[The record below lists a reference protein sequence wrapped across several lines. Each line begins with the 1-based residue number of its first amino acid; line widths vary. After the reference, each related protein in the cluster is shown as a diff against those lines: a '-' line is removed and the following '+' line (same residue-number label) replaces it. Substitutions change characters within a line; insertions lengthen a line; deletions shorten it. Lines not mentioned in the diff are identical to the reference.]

1 MNFRSDNEA
10 PVAPEIMA
18 ALARANSGT
27 DHSYGADAVTARLQ
41 GQFSTLFETEVAVFP
56 VITGTAANALSLAQ
70 SAPPYGAVYCHRDSH
85 IHTDECNAPEFY
97 TGGAKLHPLDGAHG
111 RIDLAALKDALAATG
126 FHGDHEPE
134 PAAISLTQATEAG
147 TVYAI
152 DDIAALADVAHGRGL
167 RVHMDGARIAN
178 AVARL
183 GCAPADMTWRAGID
197 ILSFGATKN
206 GAMGAE
212 AVVVFRDGLADG
224 LAEGLA
230 RRRMRGGH
238 LLSKMRFVST
248 QLEAYIADGLWL
260 VLAERANRA
269 ASRLADGLSTVAG
282 ATLLHPV
289 EGNELFVQLPAR
301 ALDGVAGD
309 GFEFHRWPGA
319 EGMVRLVCA
328 YAARDDDI
336 DALIASLRRHCGAA
350 AGLSP

>member
-10 PVAPEIMA
+10 PVAPEIME

-27 DHSYGADAVTARLQ
+27 DHSYGADAATARLQ
-41 GQFSTLFETEVAVFP
+41 GQFSELFETEVAVFP

-70 SAPPYGAVYCHRDSH
+70 SAPPYGAIYCHRDSH
-85 IHTDECNAPEFY
+85 IHVDECNAPEFY
-97 TGGAKLHPLDGAHG
+97 TGGAKLHALDGAHG
-111 RIDLAALKDALAATG
+111 RIDLAALEAALAATG

-147 TVYAI
+147 AVYAI
-152 DDIAALADVAHGRGL
+152 DDIAALAEAAHGRGL

-183 GCAPADMTWRAGID
+183 GRAPADMTWRAGID

-206 GAMGAE
+206 GAMAAE
-212 AVVVFRDGLADG
+212 AVVVFRRDLVD
-224 LAEGLA
+224 GLA

-238 LLSKMRFVST
+238 LLSKMRFVSA

-260 VLAERANRA
+260 TLAARANRA
-269 ASRLADGLSTVAG
+269 ASRLADGLSAIAG
-282 ATLLHPV
+282 VTLLHPV
-289 EGNELFVQLPAR
+289 EGNELFARLPAA
-301 ALDGVAGD
+301 ALDGVTGD

-319 EGMVRLVCA
+319 ESTVRFVCS
-328 YAARDDDI
+328 YAARDGDI

-350 AGLSP
+350 ADINP

>member
-10 PVAPEIMA
+10 PVAPEIME
-18 ALARANSGT
+18 ALARANSGA
-27 DHSYGADAVTARLQ
+27 DHSYGADAATARLQ
-41 GQFSTLFETEVAVFP
+41 GQFSDLFETEVAVFP

-70 SAPPYGAVYCHRDSH
+70 SAPPYGVVYCHRESH

-97 TGGAKLHPLDGAHG
+97 TGGAKLHALDGAHG

-147 TVYAI
+147 AVYAI
-152 DDIAALADVAHGRGL
+152 DDIAALAELAHGRGL

-206 GAMGAE
+206 GAMAAE
-212 AVVVFRDGLADG
+212 AVVVFRRDLVD
-224 LAEGLA
+224 GLA

-238 LLSKMRFVST
+238 LLSKMRFVSA

-260 VLAERANRA
+260 ALAARANRA
-269 ASRLADGLSTVAG
+269 ASRLADGVSAIAG

-289 EGNELFVQLPAR
+289 EGNELFVQLR
-301 ALDGVAGD
+301 AGAIDGMAGD

-319 EGMVRLVCA
+319 EGTVRLVCS
-328 YAARDDDI
+328 YAARDGDI
-336 DALIASLRRHCGAA
+336 DALIASLRRHRGAA
-350 AGLSP
+350 ADINS

>member
-10 PVAPEIMA
+10 PVAPEIME
-18 ALARANSGT
+18 ALARANSGA
-27 DHSYGADAVTARLQ
+27 DHSYGADAATARLQ
-41 GQFSTLFETEVAVFP
+41 GQFSDLFETEVAVFP

-70 SAPPYGAVYCHRDSH
+70 SAPPYGVVYCHRESH

-97 TGGAKLHPLDGAHG
+97 TGGAKLHALDGAHG

-147 TVYAI
+147 AVYAI
-152 DDIAALADVAHGRGL
+152 DDIAALAELAHGRGL

-206 GAMGAE
+206 GAMAAE
-212 AVVVFRDGLADG
+212 AVVVFRHDLVD
-224 LAEGLA
+224 GLA

-238 LLSKMRFVST
+238 LLSKMRFVSA

-260 VLAERANRA
+260 ALAARANRA
-269 ASRLADGLSTVAG
+269 ASRLADGVSAIAG

-289 EGNELFVQLPAR
+289 EGNELFVQLPAG
-301 ALDGVAGD
+301 AIDGMAGD

-319 EGMVRLVCA
+319 EGTVRLVCS
-328 YAARDDDI
+328 YAARDGDI
-336 DALIASLRRHCGAA
+336 DALIASLRRHRGAA
-350 AGLSP
+350 ADINS

>member
-10 PVAPEIMA
+10 PVAPEIME
-18 ALARANSGT
+18 ALARANSGA
-27 DHSYGADAVTARLQ
+27 DHSYGADAATARLQ
-41 GQFSTLFETEVAVFP
+41 GQFSDLFETEVAVFP

-70 SAPPYGAVYCHRDSH
+70 SAPPYGVVYCHRESH

-97 TGGAKLHPLDGAHG
+97 TGGAKLHALDGAHG

-147 TVYAI
+147 AVYAI
-152 DDIAALADVAHGRGL
+152 DDIAALAKLAHGRRL

-206 GAMGAE
+206 GAMAAE
-212 AVVVFRDGLADG
+212 AVVVFRRDLVD
-224 LAEGLA
+224 GLA

-238 LLSKMRFVST
+238 LLSKMRFVSA

-260 VLAERANRA
+260 ALAARANRA
-269 ASRLADGLSTVAG
+269 ASRLADGVSAIAG

-289 EGNELFVQLPAR
+289 EGNELFVQLPAG
-301 ALDGVAGD
+301 AIDGMAGD

-319 EGMVRLVCA
+319 EGTVRLVCS
-328 YAARDDDI
+328 YAARDGDI
-336 DALIASLRRHCGAA
+336 DALIASLRRHRGAA
-350 AGLSP
+350 ADINS

>member
-10 PVAPEIMA
+10 PVAPEIME
-18 ALARANSGT
+18 ALARANSGA
-27 DHSYGADAVTARLQ
+27 DHSYGADAATARLQ
-41 GQFSTLFETEVAVFP
+41 GQFSDLFETEVAVFP

-70 SAPPYGAVYCHRDSH
+70 SAPPYGVVYCHRESH

-97 TGGAKLHPLDGAHG
+97 TGGAKLHALDGAHG

-147 TVYAI
+147 AVYAI
-152 DDIAALADVAHGRGL
+152 DAIAALAELAHGRGL

-206 GAMGAE
+206 GAMAAE
-212 AVVVFRDGLADG
+212 AVVVFRRDLVD
-224 LAEGLA
+224 GLA

-238 LLSKMRFVST
+238 LLSKMRFVSA

-260 VLAERANRA
+260 ALAARANRA
-269 ASRLADGLSTVAG
+269 ASRLADGVSAIAG

-289 EGNELFVQLPAR
+289 EGNELFVQLPAG
-301 ALDGVAGD
+301 AIDGMAGD

-319 EGMVRLVCA
+319 EGTVRLVCS
-328 YAARDDDI
+328 YAARDGDI
-336 DALIASLRRHCGAA
+336 DALIASLRRHRGAA
-350 AGLSP
+350 ADINS

>member
-10 PVAPEIMA
+10 PVAPEIME

-27 DHSYGADAVTARLQ
+27 DHSYGADAATARLQ
-41 GQFSTLFETEVAVFP
+41 GQFSELFETEVAVFP

-70 SAPPYGAVYCHRDSH
+70 SAPPYGAIYCHRDSH
-85 IHTDECNAPEFY
+85 IHVDECNAPEFY
-97 TGGAKLHPLDGAHG
+97 TGGAKLHALDGAHG
-111 RIDLAALKDALAATG
+111 RIDLAALEAALAATG

-147 TVYAI
+147 AVYAI
-152 DDIAALADVAHGRGL
+152 DDIAALAEAAHGRGL

-183 GCAPADMTWRAGID
+183 GRAPADMTWRAGID

-206 GAMGAE
+206 GAMAAE
-212 AVVVFRDGLADG
+212 AVVVFRRDLVD
-224 LAEGLA
+224 GLA

-238 LLSKMRFVST
+238 LLSKMRFVSA

-260 VLAERANRA
+260 TIAARANRA
-269 ASRLADGLSTVAG
+269 ASRLADGLSAIAG
-282 ATLLHPV
+282 VTLLHPV
-289 EGNELFVQLPAR
+289 EGNELFARLPAA
-301 ALDGVAGD
+301 ALDGVTGD

-319 EGMVRLVCA
+319 ESTVRFVCS
-328 YAARDDDI
+328 YAARDGDI

-350 AGLSP
+350 ADINP

>member
-10 PVAPEIMA
+10 PVAPEIME
-18 ALARANSGT
+18 ALARANSGA
-27 DHSYGADAVTARLQ
+27 DHSYGADAATARLQ
-41 GQFSTLFETEVAVFP
+41 GQFSDLFETEVAVFP

-70 SAPPYGAVYCHRDSH
+70 SAPPYGVVYCHRESH

-97 TGGAKLHPLDGAHG
+97 TGGAKLHALDGAHG

-147 TVYAI
+147 AVYAI
-152 DDIAALADVAHGRGL
+152 DDIAALAELAHGRGL

-206 GAMGAE
+206 GAMAAE
-212 AVVVFRDGLADG
+212 AVVVFRRDLVD
-224 LAEGLA
+224 GLA

-238 LLSKMRFVST
+238 LLSKMRFVSA

-260 VLAERANRA
+260 ALAARANRA
-269 ASRLADGLSTVAG
+269 ASRLADGVSAIAG

-289 EGNELFVQLPAR
+289 EGNELFVQLPAG
-301 ALDGVAGD
+301 AIDGMAGD

-319 EGMVRLVCA
+319 EGTVRLVCS
-328 YAARDDDI
+328 YAARDGDI
-336 DALIASLRRHCGAA
+336 DALIASLRRHRGAA
-350 AGLSP
+350 ADINS

>member
-10 PVAPEIMA
+10 PVAPEIME
-18 ALARANSGT
+18 ALARANSGA
-27 DHSYGADAVTARLQ
+27 DHSYGADAATARLQ
-41 GQFSTLFETEVAVFP
+41 GQFSDLFETEVAVFP

-70 SAPPYGAVYCHRDSH
+70 SAPPYGVVYCHRESH

-97 TGGAKLHPLDGAHG
+97 TGGAKLHALDGAHG

-147 TVYAI
+147 AVYAI
-152 DDIAALADVAHGRGL
+152 DDIAALADMAHGRGL

-206 GAMGAE
+206 GAMAAE
-212 AVVVFRDGLADG
+212 AVVVFRRDLVD
-224 LAEGLA
+224 GLA

-238 LLSKMRFVST
+238 LLSKMRFVSA

-260 VLAERANRA
+260 ALAARANRA
-269 ASRLADGLSTVAG
+269 ASRLADGVSAIAG

-289 EGNELFVQLPAR
+289 EGNELFVQLPAG
-301 ALDGVAGD
+301 AIDGMAGD

-319 EGMVRLVCA
+319 EGTVRLVCS
-328 YAARDDDI
+328 YAARDGDI
-336 DALIASLRRHCGAA
+336 DALIASLRRHRGAA
-350 AGLSP
+350 ADINS

>member
-10 PVAPEIMA
+10 PVAPEIME

-27 DHSYGADAVTARLQ
+27 DHSYGADAATARLQ
-41 GQFSTLFETEVAVFP
+41 GQFSDLFETEVAVFP

-70 SAPPYGAVYCHRDSH
+70 SAPPYGVVYCHRESH

-97 TGGAKLHPLDGAHG
+97 TGGAKLHALDGAHG

-147 TVYAI
+147 AVYAI
-152 DDIAALADVAHGRGL
+152 DAIAALAELAHGRGL

-206 GAMGAE
+206 GAMAAE
-212 AVVVFRDGLADG
+212 AVVVFRRDLVD
-224 LAEGLA
+224 GLA

-238 LLSKMRFVST
+238 LLSKMRFVSA

-260 VLAERANRA
+260 ALAARANRA
-269 ASRLADGLSTVAG
+269 ASRLADGVSAIAG

-289 EGNELFVQLPAR
+289 EGNELFVQLPAG
-301 ALDGVAGD
+301 AIDGMAGD

-319 EGMVRLVCA
+319 EGTVRLVCS
-328 YAARDDDI
+328 YAARDGDI
-336 DALIASLRRHCGAA
+336 DALIASLRRHRGAA
-350 AGLSP
+350 ADINS

>member
-10 PVAPEIMA
+10 PVAPEIME
-18 ALARANSGT
+18 ALARANSGA
-27 DHSYGADAVTARLQ
+27 DHSYGADAATARLQ
-41 GQFSTLFETEVAVFP
+41 GQFSDLFETEVAVFP

-70 SAPPYGAVYCHRDSH
+70 SAPPYGVVYCHRDSH

-97 TGGAKLHPLDGAHG
+97 TGGAKLHALDGAHG
-111 RIDLAALKDALAATG
+111 RIDLAALKDARAATG

-147 TVYAI
+147 AVYAI
-152 DDIAALADVAHGRGL
+152 DDIAALADMAHGRGL

-183 GCAPADMTWRAGID
+183 GCAPADITWRAGID

-206 GAMGAE
+206 GAMAAE
-212 AVVVFRDGLADG
+212 AVVVFRHDLVD
-224 LAEGLA
+224 GLA
-230 RRRMRGGH
+230 RRRMRGVH
-238 LLSKMRFVST
+238 LLSKMRFVSA

-260 VLAERANRA
+260 ALAARANRA
-269 ASRLADGLSTVAG
+269 ASRLADGVSGIAG

-289 EGNELFVQLPAR
+289 EGNELFVQLPAG
-301 ALDGVAGD
+301 AIDGMAGD

-319 EGMVRLVCA
+319 EGTVRLVCS
-328 YAARDDDI
+328 YAARDGDI
-336 DALIASLRRHCGAA
+336 DALIASLRRHRGAA
-350 AGLSP
+350 ELSP